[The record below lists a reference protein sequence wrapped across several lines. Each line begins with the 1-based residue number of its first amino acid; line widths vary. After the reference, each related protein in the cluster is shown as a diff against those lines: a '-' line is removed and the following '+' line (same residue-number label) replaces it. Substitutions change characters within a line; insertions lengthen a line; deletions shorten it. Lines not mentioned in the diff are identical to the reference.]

1 MLRSIRH
8 VLMGAAGVAFVSLA
22 TVTAAEAGG
31 PYSFHSLTPCR
42 VVDTRDPAGPTA
54 GPALAAN
61 TERSFPIL
69 GACGVPTT
77 AQAVAFNITV
87 TGPTDYGDIRIYPA
101 GTPMPL
107 ASAINWVASDWAVAN
122 GAIIPLGSSGSDHV
136 SVWVD
141 MPAGSTGTV
150 HLILDVTGYFE

>member
-1 MLRSIRH
+1 MSGPEMLLPR
-8 VLMGAAGVAFVSLA
+8 
-22 TVTAAEAGG
+22 
-31 PYSFHSLTPCR
+31 
-42 VVDTRDPAGPTA
+42 PAGPRIGTQA
-54 GPALAAN
+54 
-61 TERSFPIL
+61 RSFPIL
-69 GACGVPTT
+69 GACGVPPT